1 MEKLSIKKNTRTLDD
16 RDFEHLRSEGRRYIE
31 ELSRKLWTDYNSHDP
46 GITILEALS
55 YAITDLGNR
64 IRVPVPN
71 LLAGNMKD
79 GHPVFEA
86 LPTAKQILTT
96 APVSESDYRKL
107 FIDIEGVK
115 NVFIRPVRDHIVYTH
130 CLKKVEAAGTWSK
143 GKLSYRPTLGDDYEK
158 TNEFRLKGLNKVL
171 FEPSLSVQLMDKPV
185 KEAKIKEIK
194 EAIRKTYHAN
204 RNLCEDLVKVEPA
217 GTLEILVCG
226 DLEIDGDANANEV
239 MARFLFRVQQY
250 LSPSVKRYS
259 LSQLLEK
266 GILVED
272 IFNGPV
278 LQNGFIMDEELE
290 QANFKH
296 TVHLSDIIRI
306 AKDTPGIKKIRKLSM
321 RVCPEGSEDCG
332 GSASGEEKWTLCF
345 PPDHE
350 KVLKVKIHPS
360 IRRTNFY
367 KDVVP
372 VFTDVEIVRQELLKK
387 QLALEKILQL
397 SYDDLLREDHEPVK
411 TGIYTTI
418 QNDLPAIYGTGPA
431 GLSPDLPPSRHA
443 RAQQLKGYLM
453 FFDQILA
460 GYFAHLKYAGV
471 LLSPELQGATYFP
484 GEVENVKDPEKIL
497 TSGPDFTN
505 GLKDAISRLDRADER
520 KNLFLDHLL
529 GRFAERISDYAFL
542 LLDNSLTDLHS
553 AKLWHKSSI
562 LKEYP
567 QVSYRRFKSFNFYCD
582 ECEAWDTDNV
592 AGLKQRLA
600 RLLGI
605 REFRRQD
612 LVTLS
617 AEIVETVPGEEWLW
631 NLHNETGETLVQS
644 IPPFTTRELAA
655 NAFWDAMILMADAE
669 NFTISKKEDHF
680 RAILKYSSGQ
690 QAAEIVLDFP
700 NRNNAKKAVEN
711 LTGLIRQKQFEEG
724 FYLFEN
730 ILLRP
735 DFEDDPNADNK
746 FMHIC
751 MDSECTQCPPYD
763 PYSLRLTVVLPGWLS
778 RFSNLHYREF
788 AENLIRSEV
797 PAHILTRICWIGM
810 DSGLSTSESAAG
822 KPQMKQL
829 QYLYKNWLTYKME
842 HPDKHSENEY
852 LKPLAD
858 ALHNL
863 ETIYPQGRL
872 HDCQDSDEQLT
883 SIVLGRS
890 TIGEINEEKSDE

>member
-1 MEKLSIKKNTRTLDD
+1 MEKLSIKKNTRTRDD

-31 ELSRKLWTDYNSHDP
+31 DLSRKLWTDYNSHDP

-64 IRVPVPN
+64 IRIPVPN
-71 LLAGNMKD
+71 LLAGNLKD
-79 GHPVFEA
+79 GHPVYEA

-107 FIDIEGVK
+107 FIDIEEVK
-115 NVFIRPVRDHIVYTH
+115 NAFIKPVRDHIIYTH
-130 CLKKVEAAGTWSK
+130 CLKKEEAEETWSK
-143 GKLSYRPTLGDDYEK
+143 GKLSYSPALGDHYK
-158 TNEFRLKGLNKVL
+158 QTNKFGLKGLNKIL
-171 FEPSLSVQLMDKPV
+171 FEPVLSVQLMDKPG
-185 KEAKIKEIK
+185 KEMKINEIK

-204 RNLCEDLVKVEPA
+204 RNLCEDLVQVEPA

-226 DLEIDGDANANEV
+226 DMEIEGDANANEV
-239 MARFLFRVQQY
+239 MARFLFRIQQY
-250 LSPSVKRYS
+250 FSPSVKRYS
-259 LSQLLEK
+259 LQQLLEK
-266 GILVED
+266 EMHVEN

-278 LQNGFIMDEELE
+278 LRNGFIMDEELE
-290 QANFKH
+290 QANFKN
-296 TVHLSDIIRI
+296 TIHLSDIIRI

-321 RVCPEGSEDCG
+321 RVCPEGIEDCD
-332 GSASGEEKWTLCF
+332 SPASGEEKWTLCF
-345 PPDHE
+345 PPNHE
-350 KVLKVKIHPS
+350 KVLKVKINPS
-360 IRRTNFY
+360 IQRTNLY

-372 VFTDVEIVRQELLKK
+372 VFTDVEIVRNELLKK
-387 QLALEKILQL
+387 QLALEKTLQL
-397 SYDDLLREDHEPVK
+397 SYDDLPNENHEPVNS
-411 TGIYTTI
+411 GIYTTI
-418 QNDLPAIYGTGPA
+418 QNDLPAIYGTGPE

-443 RAQQLKGYLM
+443 KAQQLKGYLM

-471 LLSPELQGATYFP
+471 LLSPELQGSTYFP
-484 GEVENVKDPEKIL
+484 GEIENVKDPEKI
-497 TSGPDFTN
+497 FTGN
-505 GLKDAISRLDRADER
+505 PGFKKGLQDAISRLDRADER

-567 QVSYRRFKSFNFYCD
+567 QVSYRRFQSFNFYCN

-605 REFRRQD
+605 REFRRKD
-612 LVTLS
+612 LATIS
-617 AEIVETVPGEEWLW
+617 AKIVETETGDKWRW
-631 NLHNETGETLVQS
+631 YLHNESGDTLVQS
-644 IPPFTTRELAA
+644 IPAFAARELAA
-655 NAFWDAMILMADAE
+655 EAFWNVLLLMDDAS
-669 NFTISKKEDHF
+669 NFTITKEGDHF
-680 RAILKYSSGQ
+680 KVLLKYRTGEG
-690 QAAEIVLDFP
+690 AAEMVPDFP
-700 NRNNAKKAVEN
+700 NRNRAKKTVEE
-711 LTGLIRQKQFEEG
+711 LAGLQRQKLIEEG
-724 FYLFEN
+724 IYLFEN

-735 DFEDDPNADNK
+735 EYDDPKANNK

-763 PYSLRLTVVLPGWLS
+763 PYSLRLTVVLPGWLK

-797 PAHILTRICWIGM
+797 PAHILTRVCWIGM
-810 DSGLSTSESAAG
+810 DSDLSTSESAAG

-829 QYLYKNWLTYKME
+829 QHLYKKWLAYKME
-842 HPDKHSENEY
+842 HPDKPHENDH

-863 ETIYPQGRL
+863 ETIFPQGRL
-872 HDCQDSDEQLT
+872 HDCQDPDEQLT

-890 TIGEINEEKSDE
+890 TIGEINKEKSDE